1 LNNGLLIENE
11 KRFMIRFPTTSKI
24 GYGATVKPVYT
35 ATTIAIVE
43 QPTAIVSTNT
53 PKRGKGKDSGN
64 E

>member
-1 LNNGLLIENE
+1 
-11 KRFMIRFPTTSKI
+11 MIRFPTTSKI